1 MAQDYY
7 RNRAEILHQ
16 LVVERSKQG
25 FIYPWE
31 CTIMANFVEERE
43 KDAAPFSAF
52 IIGCFLQLLTQVQR
66 SEELLTAI
74 GCLGRSLCNSFHK
87 EVTARRLEIVEAA
100 LLAVYRVKGWSDN
113 YDDE

>member
-7 RNRAEILHQ
+7 RSRANVLHA

-31 CTIMANFVEERE
+31 CTIIANFVKERE
-43 KDAAPFSAF
+43 QEAAPFSTF
-52 IIGCFLQLLTQVQR
+52 LIECFLQLLTHVKR

-74 GCLGRSLCNSFHK
+74 GFLGRSLCNTFHE
-87 EVTARRLEIVEAA
+87 EVTARRLQIVKAA
-100 LLAVYRVKGWSDN
+100 LSAVCRVRGWSDN